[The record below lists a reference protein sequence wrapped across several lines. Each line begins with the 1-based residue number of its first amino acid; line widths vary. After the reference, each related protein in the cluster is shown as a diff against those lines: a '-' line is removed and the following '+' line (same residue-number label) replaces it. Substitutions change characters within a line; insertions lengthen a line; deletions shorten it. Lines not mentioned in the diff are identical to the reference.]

1 MSRENL
7 ELGDD
12 NPAGLGRNG
21 ISRANLGVMS
31 MVYDN
36 FIHPS
41 ANTSGTEAGRVIK
54 SIGGDFNNSP
64 HALINHDFS

>member
-21 ISRANLGVMS
+21 ISRANFDEEEGEE
-31 MVYDN
+31 
-36 FIHPS
+36 
-41 ANTSGTEAGRVIK
+41 EA
-54 SIGGDFNNSP
+54 
-64 HALINHDFS
+64 